1 MSGKAPLNS
10 NNTSNATKSKS
21 QTNTSVKAQL
31 SNFVNQNKNQTFG
44 TEKDTNKNVSIV
56 ALSMKPLNQNQTKNI
71 TNIASSN
78 ITNNLTQNL
87 YLKNKSSY
95 SQKVVEEKKLSEKIT
110 EMPVQ
115 KVVNQTIDK
124 NVAFDKLENINAS
137 LS

>member
-10 NNTSNATKSKS
+10 NNTSNATKAKS

-78 ITNNLTQNL
+78 ITNNLT
-87 YLKNKSSY
+87 
-95 SQKVVEEKKLSEKIT
+95 
-110 EMPVQ
+110 
-115 KVVNQTIDK
+115 
-124 NVAFDKLENINAS
+124 
-137 LS
+137 

>member
-21 QTNTSVKAQL
+21 QTKTSVKAQL

-56 ALSMKPLNQNQTKNI
+56 AFSMKPLNQNQTKNI

-78 ITNNLTQNL
+78 ITNNLT
-87 YLKNKSSY
+87 
-95 SQKVVEEKKLSEKIT
+95 
-110 EMPVQ
+110 
-115 KVVNQTIDK
+115 
-124 NVAFDKLENINAS
+124 
-137 LS
+137 